1 MWEFL
6 GDVNN
11 ALSLKGFLVIFISL
25 EILQYLEIISK
36 LWILVIVGDL
46 LRTFFIWSLLNFG
59 N

>member
-1 MWEFL
+1 MGVL